1 MLRKDPLFTVGRRAL
16 ALLCLVLAGLALYA
30 RSGPPL
36 AAQAE
41 ATVRYRAGWN
51 LIAAPSGN
59 TLAKASG
66 PAYALG
72 PHSDGYQVVG
82 PGELIGGRAVWVFF
96 PEDTTVTLG
105 KTAAEYSRTLAP
117 ANEYLL
123 LGDPSATATLTLSGA
138 DTAFAYDPAEGYK
151 AVSELAPGQGAF
163 VLSEGGSAITLGKPP
178 AGAQADEIVRL
189 QRALTDSP
197 TDRANIDRLGA
208 VAADLVKNRQYTD
221 VQAVLDDLRAATED
235 GLRRAGSGPLPPLSQ
250 LQQDSVVVVR
260 EAVARAKAAATA
272 GDLTQADAAIEA
284 ARRAA
289 QAAED
294 DGISR
299 AEGGDSGRNARYA
312 AAGRA
317 QQAAGLA
324 AFGALVRAAFFA
336 TGLGQP
342 PADPFWNL
350 ATSVLTNTAPVG
362 PIPPRPVAT
371 PPPAA
376 PCASGCSF
384 SADGRSTFTL
394 NAAPVTYTTTFTFQL
409 TVANGTAS
417 GQGQF
422 SDTIDFPLLQGAGC
436 NFSPV
441 TGQLTVTGTFDGQ
454 TLHLTLQPGQVAR
467 ALSCSQGAVPEP
479 FAGDSSLIVFGPVEL
494 PARDGGTGSAG
505 PTGQFAGVGSGSLTV
520 TVHGGR

>member
-1 MLRKDPLFTVGRRAL
+1 MRTGRRAQVVLFL
-16 ALLCLVLAGLALYA
+16 ALAGLVFIA
-30 RSGPPL
+30 RAGLPL
-36 AAQAE
+36 AAQTE

-72 PHSDGYQVVG
+72 PNSEGYQVVG

-105 KTAAEYSRTLAP
+105 RTAAEYSRTLAP

-123 LGDPSATATLTLSGA
+123 LGNPSVTDTLTLTGA

-151 AVSELAPGQGAF
+151 AVGALAPGQGAF
-163 VLSEGGSAITLGKPP
+163 VLSEAGGTITLGKPG
-178 AGAQADEIVRL
+178 AGAQAAEVMRL

-197 TDRANIDRLGA
+197 TDRANIDALGA
-208 VAADLVKNRQYTD
+208 LAADLVKNRQYAD
-221 VQAVLDDLRAATED
+221 VQAVLDDLRAAAED
-235 GLRRAGSGPLPPLSQ
+235 GLRRAGSGPLPPLSSV
-250 LQQDSVVVVR
+250 QQGSVVAVR
-260 EAVARAKAAATA
+260 EAVARAKAATAA
-272 GDLTQADAAIEA
+272 GDLAQADAAIEA

-294 DGISR
+294 DGVLR
-299 AEGGDSGRNARYA
+299 AEGGDTGRNAAYA
-312 AAGRA
+312 GVGRA

-324 AFGALVRAAFFA
+324 AFGALVRSAFFA

-350 ATSVLTNTAPVG
+350 ATSVLANTTPVG
-362 PIPPRPVAT
+362 PIPPRPVAS

-376 PCASGCSF
+376 PCANGCSF
-384 SADGRSTFTL
+384 SAEGNSTFIL
-394 NAAPVTYTTTFTFQL
+394 NAAMVTYSTTFTFQL
-409 TVANGTAS
+409 SVANGTAS

-422 SDTIDFPLLQGAGC
+422 SDTINVPFLQGQGC
-436 NFSPV
+436 NLSPV
-441 TGQLTVTGTFDGQ
+441 SGQLTVSGAFDGQ
-454 TLHLTLQPGQVAR
+454 TLHLSLQPGQVVR
-467 ALSCSQGAVPEP
+467 ALSCAQDLVPEP
-479 FAGDSSLIVFGPVEL
+479 FTGDSSLIVFGPVDV
-494 PARDGGTGSAG
+494 PARDGGSGSSG
-505 PTGQFAGVGSGSLTV
+505 PTAQFAGVGSGSLTV